1 MTISIMLADDHPV
14 VLQGLRVLLE
24 AEPDLTVVGQA
35 VDGLEALALLKRLQ
49 PQVLLLDLML
59 PHSTAS
65 KWPAVPSGGRPGRR

>member
-59 PHSTAS
+59 PRLNGLEVARR
-65 KWPAVPSGGRPGRR
+65 AVRRAPGRR